1 MVSGNVIT
9 RILSPI
15 ISGLKHI
22 FFRPITIKYPY
33 ERTYNIPESNYR
45 FDPKEGVAYP
55 GYKGR
60 HILYLDKCTG
70 CGACDRAC
78 ENIAEAI
85 SMVFGYDVILKLD
98 LSMYEELKKGGE
110 VSSIIELF
118 VEPFSGEL
126 KSFEKNGDTYIL
138 RMNNDPIFN
147 YRCEVVYENL
157 LEDSLNE
164 LVKRGWASELVEYKP
179 MEKMKF
185 KISRDAKVIELV
197 IEKRDFGLKHNKRS
211 TFPAIDY
218 GRCVFCGFCVDA
230 CPFYALEM
238 GPSYELSSLEREE
251 LFYTPLMLSS
261 RFFETYPPETTWSEK
276 TVMLFRR
283 YR

>member
-1 MVSGNVIT
+1 MISGSIIT

-15 ISGLKHI
+15 VSGLKHI

-70 CGACDRAC
+70 CGSCDRAC
-78 ENIAEAI
+78 ENISEAI
-85 SMVFGYDVILKLD
+85 SMVFGYDVSIKLD
-98 LSMYEELKKGGE
+98 ANTFRRLREGAEISKAIE
-110 VSSIIELF
+110 VI
-118 VEPFSGEL
+118 VDRFSGEL
-126 KSFEKNGDTYIL
+126 KSCEHTGENYVIRL
-138 RMNNDPIFN
+138 NRDPVFN

-157 LEDSLNE
+157 LEDVLRE
-164 LVKRGWASELVEYKP
+164 LTVKGWAVELIEYKP
-179 MEKMKF
+179 VESMRF
-185 KISRDAKVIELV
+185 KIGKDADVFEVL
-197 IEKRDFGLKHNKRS
+197 IEKRDFEFKQNKRS
-211 TFPAIDY
+211 IFPAIDY

-238 GPSYELSSLEREE
+238 GPSFELSSLEREE
-251 LFYTPLMLSS
+251 LLYTPLMLSS
-261 RFFETYPPETTWSEK
+261 KFFETHPPETTWSEK
-276 TVMLFRR
+276 TLILFRR

>member
-1 MVSGNVIT
+1 MISGNILT

-15 ISGLKHI
+15 ISGLKHV

-33 ERTYNIPESNYR
+33 EKTYNIPESNYS
-45 FDPKEGVAYP
+45 FDPKAGVAYP

-78 ENIAEAI
+78 ENISEAI
-85 SMVFGYDVILKLD
+85 SMVFGYDAALKLD
-98 LSMYEELKKGGE
+98 TRTYEQLEKDEEL
-110 VSSIIELF
+110 SNIIEILLKA
-118 VEPFSGEL
+118 FSGEL
-126 KSFEKNGDTYIL
+126 KSFEKTGDTYTL
-138 RMNNDPIFN
+138 KMNNDPIFN
-147 YRCEVVYENL
+147 YRCEVLYENL
-157 LEDSLNE
+157 LEDSLNQVVKNGWTLE
-164 LVKRGWASELVEYKP
+164 LVDYKP
-179 MEKMKF
+179 VESMKF
-185 KISRDAKVIELV
+185 KISRYDNVIELI
-197 IEKRDFGLKHNKRS
+197 IEKREFGFKQNKRS
-211 TFPAIDY
+211 IFPAIDY

-276 TVMLFRR
+276 IVMLFRR
-283 YR
+283 YK